1 VIFFLCSNC
10 VIFGAF
16 RTTLDVV
23 VVQPSWFEQGMF
35 AVLKSC
41 LFRAKCILIIMM
53 VARGLLMFPPYC
65 IKSAII
71 STTLMYHVF
80 NLCKLVKERVRP
92 PGSRFVNFI
101 KLYGSRFFFVVKS
114 GFTTH

>member
-1 VIFFLCSNC
+1 MIFFLCSNC

-23 VVQPSWFEQGMF
+23 VVQPFWFEQGMF
-35 AVLKSC
+35 AVLKLC

-71 STTLMYHVF
+71 STIPMYHAF
-80 NLCKLVKERVRP
+80 NICKLVKE
-92 PGSRFVNFI
+92 SKAAWF
-101 KLYGSRFFFVVKS
+101 
-114 GFTTH
+114 